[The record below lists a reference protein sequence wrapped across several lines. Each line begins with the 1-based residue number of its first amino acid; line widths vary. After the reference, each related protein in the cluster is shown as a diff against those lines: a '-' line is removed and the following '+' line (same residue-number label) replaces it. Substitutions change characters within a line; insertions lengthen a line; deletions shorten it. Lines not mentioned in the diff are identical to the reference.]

1 MEQISLFP
9 VDMPGALKT
18 KLWLPPEDIEHE
30 AYEQLINVSKLPWLS
45 KLAVMPDCH
54 FGKGATVGSVLGM
67 KNAVSP
73 SAVGVD
79 LGCGMTAVKTSIKA
93 DDLPED
99 LTALRN
105 KIEEQIPV
113 GRHGHRTA
121 VKLKR
126 IGLNNNAH
134 DSFWARAKS
143 LNANV
148 KDRLDNSML
157 QLGTLGGGNHFIEL
171 CLDELDNV
179 WIMLHSGSRN
189 IGKVIAESH
198 ISVAKLQEHNFDLPD
213 KELSV
218 FLSGT
223 PEMESYIYDL
233 HWAQDYASYN
243 RDVMVR
249 IFMRIMQHEFPEIRF
264 DEIISCHHNYVDTEE
279 IDNETL
285 IVTRK
290 GAIRAGKD
298 QLGLIPGSM
307 GTGSYV
313 VKGLGNPESLY
324 SASHGAGRRM
334 SRSKAKKL
342 YTEEDLVE
350 QTQGVNCRKDASV
363 VDEIPGAYKDL
374 SEVIKRQE
382 TLIQP
387 LHFLKQV
394 LCVKG

>member
-1 MEQISLFP
+1 MTFP
-9 VDMPGALKT
+9 VDLPGAKADT
-18 KLWLPPEDIEHE
+18 KLWLPPEEIEHE
-30 AYEQLINVSKLPWLS
+30 AYEQLLNVSKLPWLEH
-45 KLAVMPDCH
+45 LAVMPDCH

-67 KNAVSP
+67 RNAVSP

-79 LGCGMTAVKTSIKA
+79 LGCGMTAVKTSLTA
-93 DDLPED
+93 SDLPED
-99 LTALRN
+99 LTAFRH

-113 GRHGHRTA
+113 GRHGHKSA
-121 VKLKR
+121 VKLQR
-126 IGLNNNAH
+126 IGLSRKAH
-134 DSFWARAKS
+134 DPFWERAKN
-143 LNANV
+143 LNAKV
-148 KDRLDNSML
+148 KDRLDNSLM

-171 CLDELDNV
+171 CLDESDNV

-198 ISVAKLQEHNFDLPD
+198 ISVAKALEHNFDLPD
-213 KELSV
+213 RDLSV
-218 FLSGT
+218 FLNGT
-223 PEMESYIYDL
+223 DEMSSYLYDL
-233 HWAQDYASYN
+233 HWAQDYAAHN

-249 IFMRIMQHEFPEIRF
+249 IFMRIMLHEFPQITF
-264 DEIISCHHNYVDTEE
+264 GDIISCHHNYVDVEN
-279 IDNETL
+279 IDGVEL

-290 GAIRAGKD
+290 GAISAHKD

-313 VKGLGNPESLY
+313 VKGLGNSDSLY

-334 SRSKAKKL
+334 SRSRAKKE
-342 YTEEDLVE
+342 YTVEDLE
-350 QTQGVNCRKDASV
+350 QQTAGVNCRKDAGV

-374 SEVIKRQE
+374 ATVIARQE
-382 TLIQP
+382 SLVQP